1 MALQRVRRGYHA
13 CMVKTPAQSEN
24 APAAMHSKTVA
35 HKPVKSEPYL
45 SVYFSPALHK
55 KVLSVIEVLEA
66 SPEPEQHR
74 AALSDA
80 IVELMN
86 GGMDYCFV
94 KPLKLAKPGFII
106 EQSASLGLSG
116 ALQILGSVIR
126 NIIGRM
132 NAPQL
137 ISVCGSIRKLMR
149 SG

>member
-1 MALQRVRRGYHA
+1 MA
-13 CMVKTPAQSEN
+13 KTPAHSEN
-24 APAAMHSKTVA
+24 APAAKPLKAVT

-45 SVYFSPALHK
+45 SIYFSQALHK
-55 KVLSVIEVLEA
+55 KVLAVIEALESSA
-66 SPEPEQHR
+66 APEQHR
-74 AALSDA
+74 TALSDA

-132 NAPQL
+132 NGPQL
-137 ISVCGSIRKLMR
+137 ISVCGSIRKLMH
-149 SG
+149 SS